1 MNNIFLTKSTRAAIR
16 DLDALT
22 SEKERAELELSVTSK
37 WNPVRRLDLMDT
49 ISQLNKEISAITAA
63 LAATPSYGF

>member
-22 SEKERAELELSVTSK
+22 SEKERAELELSVTSI

-49 ISQLNKEISAITAA
+49 IKTLEKEISAITAS
-63 LAATPSYGF
+63 LASTPSYGF

>member
-1 MNNIFLTKSTRAAIR
+1 MNLFLTKSARAAIR
-16 DLDALT
+16 DLDRLT

-49 ISQLNKEISAITAA
+49 IKTLEKEISAITAS
-63 LAATPSYGF
+63 LASTPSYGF